1 MKLTSILSNLA
12 NHLNRKTK
20 NWRKAMSEIKSV
32 LLWENQRRYIR
43 EAIDAG
49 TLKGAIIP
57 TGSTE
62 QHNEHL
68 AMYHD
73 TQSAVYVAKLAAEKL
88 FPQVIVT
95 TPLAIGVSEHWM
107 DHKGTLTLRP
117 EVFCEV
123 LYDVADSVR
132 RHGIDNILICN
143 GHAGNSAPVRNV
155 LDEHC
160 EKLGINIVYHSYW
173 EAYSSELVKEQMESG
188 ECPGHAAEF
197 ETAFALA
204 AFAENIDWNGV
215 DYDSA
220 KLTISDENQ
229 AKSDRKYHHHAKLAS
244 VEKGQVM
251 IDVAVD
257 WIAVKMQEM
266 LS

>member
-1 MKLTSILSNLA
+1 
-12 NHLNRKTK
+12 
-20 NWRKAMSEIKSV
+20 MSQIKSV

-73 TQSAVYVAKLAAEKL
+73 TQSAVYVSRLAAEKL

-107 DHKGTLTLRP
+107 EHKGTLTLRP
-117 EVFCEV
+117 EVFGEV
-123 LYDVADSVR
+123 LYDIADSMR
-132 RHGIDNILICN
+132 RHGIHNILIVN
-143 GHAGNSAPVRNV
+143 GHAGNTAPVMER
-155 LDEHC
+155 LDSFRD
-160 EKLGINIVYHSYW
+160 KLGINLAYHSYW
-173 EAYSSELVKEQMESG
+173 EAYSEELVQEQMESG
-188 ECPGHAAEF
+188 VCPGHAAEF

-204 AFAENIDWNGV
+204 AFAENVDWNGV

-220 KLTISDENQ
+220 KLTISDSGQ
-229 AKSDRKYHHHAKLAS
+229 ATADLEYHHQAKLATA
-244 VEKGQVM
+244 EKGQAM
-251 IDVAVD
+251 IDVAVA
-257 WIAVKMQEM
+257 WVAERMQAM
-266 LS
+266 L

>member
-1 MKLTSILSNLA
+1 
-12 NHLNRKTK
+12 
-20 NWRKAMSEIKSV
+20 MSQIKSV

-73 TQSAVYVAKLAAEKL
+73 TQSAVYVSKLAAEKL

-95 TPLAIGVSEHWM
+95 TPLAVGVSEHWM

-117 EVFCEV
+117 EVFGEV
-123 LYDVADSVR
+123 LYDVADSIR
-132 RHGIDNILICN
+132 RHGIHNILIVN
-143 GHAGNSAPVRNV
+143 GHAGNTAPVQER
-155 LDEHC
+155 LDGFRDR
-160 EKLGINIVYHSYW
+160 LGINLAYHSYW
-173 EAYSSELVKEQMESG
+173 EAYSEELVQEQMESG
-188 ECPGHAAEF
+188 VCPGHAAEF

-204 AFAENIDWNGV
+204 AFPENVDWNGV

-220 KLTISDENQ
+220 KLTISNAGQ
-229 AKSDRKYHHHAKLAS
+229 AAADREYHHQAKLATA
-244 VEKGQVM
+244 EKGQAM
-251 IDVAVD
+251 LDVAVA
-257 WIAVKMQEM
+257 WVAERMQAM
-266 LS
+266 L

>member
-1 MKLTSILSNLA
+1 
-12 NHLNRKTK
+12 
-20 NWRKAMSEIKSV
+20 MSKIKSV

-73 TQSAVYVAKLAAEKL
+73 TQSAVHVSKLVAERL
-88 FPQVIVT
+88 FPQVVVT

-117 EVFCEV
+117 EVFGEV
-123 LYDVADSVR
+123 LYDVADSVH
-132 RHGIDNILICN
+132 RHGIDNILIVN
-143 GHAGNSAPVRNV
+143 GHAGNAGPVNDR
-155 LDEHC
+155 LSGYR
-160 EKLGINIVYHSYW
+160 EKLGINIVFHSYW
-173 EAYSSELVKEQMESG
+173 EAYTEKLVKVQMESG
-188 ECPGHAAEF
+188 ICPGHAAEF

-204 AFAENIDWNGV
+204 AFAENVDWNGV
-215 DYDSA
+215 DYDRA
-220 KLTISDENQ
+220 KLTISNEEQ
-229 AKSDRKYHHHAKLAS
+229 AKEDREYHHQAKLAT
-244 VEKGQVM
+244 VEKGQAM
-251 IDVAVD
+251 IDVAVE
-257 WIAVKMQEM
+257 WLVEKMQVM
-266 LS
+266 L

>member
-1 MKLTSILSNLA
+1 
-12 NHLNRKTK
+12 
-20 NWRKAMSEIKSV
+20 MSQIKSV

-73 TQSAVYVAKLAAEKL
+73 TQSAVYVSKLAAEKL

-107 DHKGTLTLRP
+107 EHKGTLTLRP
-117 EVFCEV
+117 EVFGEV
-123 LYDVADSVR
+123 LYDIADSMR
-132 RHGIDNILICN
+132 RHGIHNILIVN
-143 GHAGNSAPVRNV
+143 GHAGNTAPVMER
-155 LDEHC
+155 LDGFRER
-160 EKLGINIVYHSYW
+160 LGINLAYHSYW
-173 EAYSSELVKEQMESG
+173 EAYSEELVQKQMESG
-188 ECPGHAAEF
+188 VCPGHAAEF

-204 AFAENIDWNGV
+204 AFAENVDWNGV

-220 KLTISDENQ
+220 KLTISDSGQ
-229 AKSDRKYHHHAKLAS
+229 ATADREYHHQAKLATA
-244 VEKGQVM
+244 EKGQAM
-251 IDVAVD
+251 IDVAVA
-257 WIAVKMQEM
+257 WVAERMQAM
-266 LS
+266 L

>member
-1 MKLTSILSNLA
+1 
-12 NHLNRKTK
+12 
-20 NWRKAMSEIKSV
+20 MSQIKSV

-73 TQSAVYVAKLAAEKL
+73 TQSAVYVSKLAAEKL

-117 EVFCEV
+117 EVFGEV
-123 LYDVADSVR
+123 LYDVADSIR
-132 RHGIDNILICN
+132 RHGIHNILIVN
-143 GHAGNSAPVRNV
+143 GHAGNTAPVQER
-155 LDEHC
+155 LDGFRDR
-160 EKLGINIVYHSYW
+160 LGINLAYHSYW
-173 EAYSSELVKEQMESG
+173 EAYSEELVQEQMESG
-188 ECPGHAAEF
+188 VCPGHAAEF

-204 AFAENIDWNGV
+204 AFPENVDWNGV

-220 KLTISDENQ
+220 KLTISNAGQ
-229 AKSDRKYHHHAKLAS
+229 AAADREYHHQAKLATA
-244 VEKGQVM
+244 EKGQAM
-251 IDVAVD
+251 LDVAVA
-257 WIAVKMQEM
+257 WVAERMQAM
-266 LS
+266 L

>member
-1 MKLTSILSNLA
+1 
-12 NHLNRKTK
+12 
-20 NWRKAMSEIKSV
+20 MSEIKSV
-32 LLWENQRRYIR
+32 LLWENQRRYVR

-73 TQSAVYVAKLAAEKL
+73 TQSAVYVSQLAAEKL
-88 FPQVIVT
+88 FPRVIVT

-117 EVFCEV
+117 EVFGEV
-123 LYDVADSVR
+123 LYDVADSMR
-132 RHGIDNILICN
+132 RHGIDNILIVN
-143 GHAGNSAPVRNV
+143 GHAGNSGPVNER
-155 LDEHC
+155 LADFRE
-160 EKLGINIVYHSYW
+160 ELGINLEYHSYW
-173 EAYSSELVKEQMESG
+173 EAYDEELVKAQMESG
-188 ECPGHAAEF
+188 ICPGHAAEF

-204 AFAENIDWNGV
+204 AFAENVDWNGV

-220 KLTISDENQ
+220 KLTISDAGQ
-229 AKSDRKYHHHAKLAS
+229 AKSDREYHHQAKLAS
-244 VEKGQVM
+244 VEKGQAM

-257 WIAVKMQEM
+257 WVAARMEAM
-266 LS
+266 L

>member
-1 MKLTSILSNLA
+1 
-12 NHLNRKTK
+12 
-20 NWRKAMSEIKSV
+20 MSEIKSV

-49 TLKGAIIP
+49 TLTGAIIP

-68 AMYHD
+68 AMSHD
-73 TQSAVYVAKLAAEKL
+73 TQSAIYVSRLAAQKL

-117 EVFCEV
+117 EVFCEA

-132 RHGIDNILICN
+132 RHGIDNILIVN
-143 GHAGNSAPVRNV
+143 GHAGNSGPVQQR
-155 LDEHC
+155 LPAYR
-160 EKLGINIVYHSYW
+160 EKLGINIQYHSYW
-173 EAYSSELVKEQMESG
+173 EAYTAELVAAQMESG
-188 ECPGHAAEF
+188 ICPGHAAEF

-204 AFAENIDWNGV
+204 AFAENVDWNGV

-220 KLTISDENQ
+220 KLTISDAGQ
-229 AKSDRKYHHHAKLAS
+229 AQADREYHHQAKLAT
-244 VEKGQVM
+244 VEKGQAM
-251 IDVAVD
+251 IDVAVE
-257 WIAVKMQEM
+257 WVAAQMSAM
-266 LS
+266 LSA